1 MIDLLG
7 KVRYFSNLKG
17 FPPFADKHRF
27 IRTQPIA
34 SNKWPAL
41 SPLLQRPCPPP
52 PTSLRLKTMGRRRC
66 GVKSSGKEAVWN
78 SSPFEDHLPT
88 LVELQYSGDVTDL
101 RRYPQ
106 STICKGW
113 DRTSCRDQ
121 CPRGPSQGPPRDH
134 RAWHYSDQAKKGT
147 VAGRMNTMSTT
158 ARPTP
163 TTAAPTTT
171 ARVDLFEPESEE
183 DKIEA
188 PAEVMNPD
196 THLATPTAGDNKRVA
211 NSSTSTTAANET
223 AKGALADLA
232 TPTAGNNER
241 VANSSTSTTA
251 ANETK
256 GSPTLVPL
264 LLPPTKPPRVH
275 FLISRLRRLATM
287 KGSPTLAPLL
297 LPPTKLPRVHSLIS
311 DHGPTT
317 GSKYEAARATRSPYR
332 PPRGL

>member
-1 MIDLLG
+1 VDRITLSFLLYLKTALRSDRHGNKLKVLRDLPKCWMGYIMIDLLG

-66 GVKSSGKEAVWN
+66 GIKSSGKEAVWN

-134 RAWHYSDQAKKGT
+134 RALALQ
-147 VAGRMNTMSTT
+147 
-158 ARPTP
+158 RPG
-163 TTAAPTTT
+163 
-171 ARVDLFEPESEE
+171 EE
-183 DKIEA
+183 RNEHGGW
-188 PAEVMNPD
+188 
-196 THLATPTAGDNKRVA
+196 THEHHVN
-211 NSSTSTTAANET
+211 
-223 AKGALADLA
+223 
-232 TPTAGNNER
+232 
-241 VANSSTSTTA
+241 
-251 ANETK
+251 
-256 GSPTLVPL
+256 
-264 LLPPTKPPRVH
+264 
-275 FLISRLRRLATM
+275 
-287 KGSPTLAPLL
+287 
-297 LPPTKLPRVHSLIS
+297 
-311 DHGPTT
+311 
-317 GSKYEAARATRSPYR
+317 YR
-332 PPRGL
+332 